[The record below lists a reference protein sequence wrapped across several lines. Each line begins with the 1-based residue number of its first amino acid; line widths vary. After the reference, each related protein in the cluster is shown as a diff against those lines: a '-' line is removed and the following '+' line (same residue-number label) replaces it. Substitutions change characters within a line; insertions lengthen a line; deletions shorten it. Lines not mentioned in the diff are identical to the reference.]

1 MDDNRLVLCSYEEPR
16 DWALKNGQKVYCDS
30 ALKIT
35 KEVLEEILKRHPS
48 ARKLR
53 DEGNIVRIQ
62 DDDFVVV
69 EANNTLA
76 VESIKFSS
84 KRPSVIFVV
93 WPLNLSEWNADRTNK
108 REPRVWVHPR
118 KYVKK
123 WETRKKK
130 RVYKRKAK
138 KEKYDEEPAQKVA
151 KKRGRPRKR
160 VSSEENDEEE
170 EEEQEEIQDKKQK
183 KKKKETDK
191 KLHAPTSMVTRSSG
205 RTSRKTYEEF
215 DDEEVEFDDEDEE
228 VEDSEVEEDE
238 EDEDEV
244 EEDVEAVQD
253 KAENNIE
260 SAQDEKKEDTKAIDS
275 VSTQKEANEAKM
287 ELEIK
292 EVVSNSVQNQN
303 GDQIKTNGNL
313 ERANPSH
320 PAVPVA
326 LIPDVDDRDWSR
338 NIYNAVLPPPA
349 NNVLP
354 TAPITSTPK
363 RPVGRPPKNKD
374 RKSARNGANGLS
386 QELNANNGNN
396 TYAAQQAQAPG
407 SPAVPNQALMHQE
420 QMMQEEQNRRTLAE
434 RARYEQLQKQNGFDY
449 GGRPATTQQQDYRV
463 YPPFTSTASTSMGA
477 QQGLVGYTY
486 PGHSH
491 YQQGVSTSNAA
502 GYFGCSSSNT
512 QAARSSD
519 VPAAANITGPS
530 NGIASRSSPNG
541 AGAVPEA
548 ANYGAYAGGY
558 PGMNVYPTGYPGAN
572 HEAYGGVYPGSPTH
586 FSGRP
591 GSNQATNG
599 YPGSQTHLAAQPGS
613 NQGANAYG
621 GAPTHLVARPGSNQG
636 AAAYPGYGAYPG
648 AHPQAYTGARYLEPA
663 RYPEPYHGVGAYY
676 GGYPAANPGAA
687 AYPYPADPVVNPD
700 ANHGAANN
708 AGAYDGRN
716 I

>member
-151 KKRGRPRKR
+151 KK
-160 VSSEENDEEE
+160 S
-170 EEEQEEIQDKKQK
+170 
-183 KKKKETDK
+183 
-191 KLHAPTSMVTRSSG
+191 
-205 RTSRKTYEEF
+205 
-215 DDEEVEFDDEDEE
+215 
-228 VEDSEVEEDE
+228 
-238 EDEDEV
+238 
-244 EEDVEAVQD
+244 
-253 KAENNIE
+253 
-260 SAQDEKKEDTKAIDS
+260 S

-477 QQGLVGYTY
+477 QQGLGGYTY

-491 YQQGVSTSNAA
+491 YQQNVSTSNAA